1 MSSKIM
7 KFTAELK
14 ELKGMDELVFDE
26 VEIVHEIPDKHK
38 ADNSAHTA

>member
-7 KFTAELK
+7 KFTA